1 MNSSFKTC
9 IISSTD
15 TSVQEE
21 NEKNNHSESKTTD
34 EQEIEDGHE
43 KEKTTRSKKNS
54 AQDLQIQQEIDLT
67 ISEN

>member
-21 NEKNNHSESKTTD
+21 NEKNNHAESKTTD
-34 EQEIEDGHE
+34 EQEIEGSHE

>member
-21 NEKNNHSESKTTD
+21 NEKNNHAESKTTD

-43 KEKTTRSKKNS
+43 KEKTTKSKKNS